1 MIKHFYFSL
10 MKTVYFFLSL
20 FFSTHCFSQS
30 TEDPVSEMRR
40 LSPFKENGRIVG
52 CPRDWMMPRERMDSL
67 KQEVKRLEAQFE
79 TSPDTPVDLNSA
91 SFIKLFESEYEVKIE
106 AWGQVNELFCVSDS
120 ERGSLLTKVQ
130 GSPLTLEPVKCYG
143 NYLVIKRES
152 YYLGNCQKLTTVKE
166 YYIRKD

>member
-1 MIKHFYFSL
+1 
-10 MKTVYFFLSL
+10 
-20 FFSTHCFSQS
+20 
-30 TEDPVSEMRR
+30 
-40 LSPFKENGRIVG
+40 
-52 CPRDWMMPRERMDSL
+52 MPRERMDSL